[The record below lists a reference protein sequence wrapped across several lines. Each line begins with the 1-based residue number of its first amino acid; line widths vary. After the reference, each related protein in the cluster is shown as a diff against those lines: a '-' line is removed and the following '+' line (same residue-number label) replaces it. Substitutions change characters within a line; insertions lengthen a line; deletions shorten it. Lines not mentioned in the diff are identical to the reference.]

1 MAPEPKGTRT
11 PAFDARG
18 AGSVLA
24 KRRGQASQGRTWH
37 DLFGG
42 IAPFWPGLV
51 SEPLVLGA
59 KTVIGCAFVHLP
71 PSNRDR
77 KALVHPERP

>member
-1 MAPEPKGTRT
+1 MAPEPKGREPRHLM
-11 PAFDARG
+11 PAAPVVSWPNG
-18 AGSVLA
+18 A
-24 KRRGQASQGRTWH
+24 ASEPTAYLH

-51 SEPLVLGA
+51 SEPLLLGA
-59 KTVIGCAFVHLP
+59 KTVIGCAFVPLHP
-71 PSNRDR
+71 PNRDR